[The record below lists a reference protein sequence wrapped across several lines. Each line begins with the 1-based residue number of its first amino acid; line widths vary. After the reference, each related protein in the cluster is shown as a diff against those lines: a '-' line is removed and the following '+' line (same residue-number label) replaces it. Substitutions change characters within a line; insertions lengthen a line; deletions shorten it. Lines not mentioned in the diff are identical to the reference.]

1 MAVNIRFDYYHL
13 RADKTR
19 VRRKEDAQFYFGK
32 IPILDFCQKLETYF
46 NSNKSLFGTNGKIIK
61 DFNSGKKWI
70 KWVSI
75 DKIKDGY
82 KLLFTFND
90 LEVDP
95 RILENTKNNV
105 LTQKIPKEHG
115 LRTLL
120 HMVIKTNPVSE
131 TEANLCVQL
140 VSGMSQKF
148 IPALI
153 SELFSITYDPQY
165 WIEADPMTQDEIK
178 CKPLVE
184 VKSVT
189 TSSII
194 EAVNRGLLQS
204 IVLVEQ
210 SKVTQSFDQNSVLKE
225 QTKSLGITIEDNH
238 SFLSKLTPD
247 SLKGWLQ
254 KTKSNYKSEFKAEP
268 KTFLMIRNLHNNS
281 ETKYEYVDD
290 VTLGL
295 TKRAYLNWAD
305 RDINTINGLES
316 KEPKPI
322 VQCFAIMQA
331 NF

>member
-13 RADKTR
+13 RADKSR
-19 VRRKEDAQFYFGK
+19 VRRKVDAQYFFGE
-32 IPILDFCQKLETYF
+32 ISTLDFCQKLESYF
-46 NSNKSLFGTNGKIIK
+46 NSNKSDFGTNGKIIK

-70 KWVSI
+70 KWISI
-75 DKIKDGY
+75 EKIKDGY

-95 RILENTKNNV
+95 RILENAKNNV

-120 HMVIKTNPVSE
+120 HIVIKTKPVSK

-148 IPALI
+148 ISALI
-153 SELFSITYDPQY
+153 TELFSLTYDSEF
-165 WIEADPMTQDEIK
+165 WVATDPMTQEEIK
-178 CKPLVE
+178 CKPLVG
-184 VKSVT
+184 VTSVT
-189 TSSII
+189 TSSIL

-210 SKVTQSFDQNSVLKE
+210 TKVTHTFDQNSVLKD
-225 QTKSLGITIEDNH
+225 QTKSLGITVQDNH

-247 SLKGWLQ
+247 SLKRWLN
-254 KTKSNYKSEFKAEP
+254 KTKSNYQNEFKADP
-268 KTFLMIRNLHNNS
+268 KTYLMIRNLHNNG

-316 KEPKPI
+316 EQPKPI
-322 VQCFAIMQA
+322 VQCFAIMQS

>member
-19 VRRKEDAQFYFGK
+19 VRRKEDTQFFFGQ
-32 IPILDFCQKLETYF
+32 ISTLDFCQKLESYF
-46 NSNKSLFGTNGKIIK
+46 SANKATFGTNGKIIK
-61 DFNSGKKWI
+61 EFNTGKKWI
-70 KWVSI
+70 KWISI

-95 RILENTKNNV
+95 RILENAKNNV

-120 HMVIKTNPVSE
+120 HMVIKTKPVSK
-131 TEANLCVQL
+131 TEANLCIQL

-148 IPALI
+148 IPALLT
-153 SELFSITYDPQY
+153 ELFTLTYDSNF
-165 WIEADPMTQDEIK
+165 WVAADPMTQEEIK
-178 CKPLVE
+178 CKPLVD
-184 VKSVT
+184 VTSVT

-204 IVLVEQ
+204 IILVEQ
-210 SKVTQSFDQNSVLKE
+210 TKVTHSFDQNSVLKD
-225 QTKSLGITIEDNH
+225 QTKSLGITVEDNH
-238 SFLSKLTPD
+238 SFLSKLKPD
-247 SLKGWLQ
+247 SLKGWLE
-254 KTKSNYKSEFKAEP
+254 KTKSNYKNEFKAEP
-268 KTFLMIRNLHNNS
+268 KTYLMIKNLHNNS

-316 KEPKPI
+316 EQPKPI
-322 VQCFAIMQA
+322 VQCFAIMQSS
-331 NF
+331 F

>member
-1 MAVNIRFDYYHL
+1 MAINIRFDYSHF
-13 RADKTR
+13 RADRTR
-19 VRRKEDAQFYFGK
+19 VRRKEDAQYFFGE
-32 IPILDFCQKLETYF
+32 IPTLDFCQKLESYY
-46 NSNKSLFGTNGKIIK
+46 NLNRSAFGTNGKIIK
-61 DFNSGKKWI
+61 EFNSGKKWI

-75 DKIKDGY
+75 DKIKEGY

-120 HMVIKTNPVSE
+120 HVIIKTKPVSK

-140 VSGMSQKF
+140 VPGMSQKF
-148 IPALI
+148 IPALFA
-153 SELFSITYDPQY
+153 ELFSLTYDSQF
-165 WIEADPMTQDEIK
+165 WIATDPMTQDEIK
-178 CKPLVE
+178 CKPQVN
-184 VKSVT
+184 VTPVT

-194 EAVNRGLLQS
+194 EAVNKGLLQS

-210 SKVTQSFDQNSVLKE
+210 TKVTQSFDQHSVLKD
-225 QTKSLGITIEDNH
+225 QTKSLGITISNNS
-238 SFLSKLTPD
+238 SFLSKLTPNT
-247 SLKGWLQ
+247 LKNWLEN
-254 KTKSNYKSEFKAEP
+254 TKQNYKSEFKADP
-268 KTFLMIRNLHNNS
+268 KTYLMIRNQHNKG
-281 ETKYEYVDD
+281 ETKYEYIDD

-295 TKRAYLNWAD
+295 TKRAYLNWED

-322 VQCFAIMQA
+322 TQCFAIMQD

>member
-19 VRRKEDAQFYFGK
+19 VRRKEDTQFFFGQ
-32 IPILDFCQKLETYF
+32 ISTLDFCQKLESYF
-46 NSNKSLFGTNGKIIK
+46 SANKATFGTNGKIIK
-61 DFNSGKKWI
+61 EFNTGKKWI
-70 KWVSI
+70 KWISI

-95 RILENTKNNV
+95 RILENAKNNV

-120 HMVIKTNPVSE
+120 HMVIKTKPVSK
-131 TEANLCVQL
+131 TEANLCIQL

-148 IPALI
+148 IPALLT
-153 SELFSITYDPQY
+153 ELFTLTYDSNF
-165 WIEADPMTQDEIK
+165 WVAADPMTQEEIK
-178 CKPLVE
+178 CKPLVD
-184 VKSVT
+184 VTSVT

-204 IVLVEQ
+204 IILVEQ
-210 SKVTQSFDQNSVLKE
+210 TKVTHSFDQNSVLKD
-225 QTKSLGITIEDNH
+225 QTKSLGITVEDNH
-238 SFLSKLTPD
+238 SFLSKLKPD
-247 SLKGWLQ
+247 SLKRWLE
-254 KTKSNYKSEFKAEP
+254 KTKSNYKNEFKAEP
-268 KTFLMIRNLHNNS
+268 KTYLMIKNLHNNS

-316 KEPKPI
+316 EQPKPI
-322 VQCFAIMQA
+322 VQCFAIMQSS
-331 NF
+331 F

>member
-13 RADKTR
+13 RADKAR
-19 VRRKEDAQFYFGK
+19 LRRKDDSQYFFGE
-32 IPILDFCQKLETYF
+32 ITTLDFCQKLEKYF
-46 NSNKSLFGTNGKIIK
+46 TSNKKTFGTNGKLIR

-70 KWVSI
+70 KWISI
-75 DKIKDGY
+75 EKIKEDY
-82 KLLFTFND
+82 RLLFTFND

-120 HMVIKTNPVSE
+120 HIVIKTKSTSK

-148 IPALI
+148 ISALFT
-153 SELFSITYDPQY
+153 ELFMLTYESDF
-165 WIEADPMTQDEIK
+165 WISTDPMTQEKIN

-184 VKSVT
+184 ITSVT
-189 TSSII
+189 TSSLL
-194 EAVNRGLLQS
+194 EAVNKGLLQS
-204 IVLVEQ
+204 IILVEQ
-210 SKVTQSFDQNSVLKE
+210 TKVTNSFDQHSVLKD
-225 QTKSLGITIEDNH
+225 QTKSLGITVEDNH

-247 SLKGWLQ
+247 SLKGWLNT
-254 KTKSNYKSEFKAEP
+254 TKKNYRNEFKSEP
-268 KTFLMIRNLHNNS
+268 RTYLMIRNLHNTS

-316 KEPKPI
+316 EQPKPI
-322 VQCFAIMQA
+322 VQCFAIMQS

>member
-13 RADKTR
+13 RADKAR
-19 VRRKEDAQFYFGK
+19 VRRKEDAQYFFGE
-32 IPILDFCQKLETYF
+32 ISTLDFCKKLESYF
-46 NSNKSLFGTNGKIIK
+46 NSNKIKFGTNGKVIK
-61 DFNSGKKWI
+61 EFNSGKKWI

-95 RILENTKNNV
+95 RILENAKDNV

-120 HMVIKTNPVSE
+120 HVIILTKPVSK

-140 VSGMSQKF
+140 VPGMNQRF

-153 SELFSITYDPQY
+153 TELFFLTYDSKF
-165 WIEADPMTQDEIK
+165 WVATDPMTQDEIK
-178 CKPLVE
+178 CKPQVA
-184 VKSVT
+184 VTSVT

-194 EAVNRGLLQS
+194 EAVKQGLLQS

-210 SKVTQSFDQNSVLKE
+210 TKVTQSFDQNSVLKD
-225 QTKSLGITIEDNH
+225 QTKSLGITIGDNH

-247 SLKGWLQ
+247 TLKAWLD
-254 KTKSNYKSEFKAEP
+254 KTKKNYKGEFKAEP
-268 KTFLMIRNLHNNS
+268 KTFLMIKNSHNNG

-295 TKRAYLNWAD
+295 TKRAYLNWED

-316 KEPKPI
+316 EEPKPI

>member
-13 RADKTR
+13 RADKSR
-19 VRRKEDAQFYFGK
+19 VRRKEDAQYFFGE
-32 IPILDFCQKLETYF
+32 ISTLDFCQKLESYF
-46 NSNKSLFGTNGKIIK
+46 NINKSEFGTNGKIIK

-70 KWVSI
+70 KWISI
-75 DKIKDGY
+75 EKIKEGY

-95 RILENTKNNV
+95 RILENAKNNV
-105 LTQKIPKEHG
+105 LTQKIPKAHG

-120 HMVIKTNPVSE
+120 HIVIKTKPVSK

-148 IPALI
+148 IPALMT
-153 SELFSITYDPQY
+153 ELFSLTYDPEF
-165 WIEADPMTQDEIK
+165 WVATDPMTQEEIK
-178 CKPLVE
+178 CKPLVG
-184 VKSVT
+184 VTSVT
-189 TSSII
+189 TSSIL

-210 SKVTQSFDQNSVLKE
+210 TKVTHTFDQNSVLKD
-225 QTKSLGITIEDNH
+225 QTKSLGITVEDNH

-247 SLKGWLQ
+247 SLKGWLN
-254 KTKSNYKSEFKAEP
+254 KTKSNYKNEFKADP
-268 KTFLMIRNLHNNS
+268 KTYLMIRNLHNNS

-316 KEPKPI
+316 EQPKPI

>member
-13 RADKTR
+13 RADKSR
-19 VRRKEDAQFYFGK
+19 LRRKDNAQYFFGE
-32 IPILDFCQKLETYF
+32 ISILDFCQKLESYLTLNKKDF
-46 NSNKSLFGTNGKIIK
+46 NIHGKIIK
-61 DFNSGKKWI
+61 EFNSGKKWI

-95 RILENTKNNV
+95 RILENAKNNV

-120 HMVIKTNPVSE
+120 HVIIKTNPVSK
-131 TEANLCVQL
+131 TESNLCVQA
-140 VSGMSQKF
+140 VAGMSFKF
-148 IPALI
+148 LPALI
-153 SELFSITYDPQY
+153 TELFNLIYPDNFWS
-165 WIEADPMTQDEIK
+165 AKDPMSQENIK
-178 CKPLVE
+178 CKPQVDI
-184 VKSVT
+184 SAVT

-204 IVLVEQ
+204 ITLVEET
-210 SKVTQSFDQNSVLKE
+210 KVTQSFDQNSVLKK
-225 QTKSLGITIEDNH
+225 QTKSVGITVEDNH
-238 SFLSKLTPD
+238 SFLSKLTPITF
-247 SLKGWLQ
+247 KKWLDQ
-254 KTKSNYKSEFKAEP
+254 TKNNYKKEFSSSP
-268 KTFLMIRNLHNNS
+268 KTYLMIKNLHNDS
-281 ETKYEYVDD
+281 ETKYEFIDD

-316 KEPKPI
+316 EQPNSI
-322 VQCFAIMQA
+322 RQCFAIMQS